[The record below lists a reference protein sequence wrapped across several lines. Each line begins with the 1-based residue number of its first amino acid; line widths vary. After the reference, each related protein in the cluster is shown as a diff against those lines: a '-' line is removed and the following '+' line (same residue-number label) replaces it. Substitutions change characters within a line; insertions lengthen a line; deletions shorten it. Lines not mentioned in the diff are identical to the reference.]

1 MIKRRDVLQLSAGL
15 LAFPALRSGAA
26 PPDAPAPPTAVPANA
41 SNTPATGTLP
51 LIQRPIPSTG
61 ELLPVM
67 GMGTSRTFD
76 TEGDPES
83 LAVLSDVLRIFFE
96 KGGKVIDSS
105 PMYGHAES
113 RVGDVLRAM
122 KTPPPLFAA
131 TKVWTSGE
139 ERGIEQMEESAR
151 RMHVKVFDL
160 IAVHNLKDWKTHLA
174 TLKRWKSEGKVRYIG
189 ITTSHGRDHD
199 ALMDIMRSEPLDFVQ
214 FSYNIEDRE
223 VEQSLLPLSQER
235 GIATMINRPFQQG
248 ALFGKSRGHEL
259 PPLAAELD
267 CSSWAQFFL
276 KFILG
281 HPAVTCIIPATE
293 KAQHMTDN
301 MQANFGRVPDAA
313 QRAEM
318 LRIFESL

>member
-1 MIKRRDVLQLSAGL
+1 MIKRRHVLQLGAGL
-15 LAFPALRSGAA
+15 LAYPALQAGAA
-26 PPDAPAPPTAVPANA
+26 QPDAPPPPTVAG
-41 SNTPATGTLP
+41 SATAGKLP

-83 LAVLSDVLRIFFE
+83 LATLSEVMRIFFE

-105 PMYGHAES
+105 PMYGNAES

-122 KTPPPLFAA
+122 TTQPPVFAA

-139 ERGIEQMEESAR
+139 QRGIEQMEESAR

-174 TLKRWKSEGKVRYIG
+174 TLKRWKAQGKVRYIG

-248 ALFGKSRGHEL
+248 AIFGKSRGHEL
-259 PPLAAELD
+259 PALAADID
-267 CSSWAQFFL
+267 CTSWAQFFL

-293 KAQHMTDN
+293 KTAHMTDN